1 MLHAKIETLGVDP
14 QNGSVV
20 VLLRTENDKLL
31 PIVIGPLE
39 AHHSVV
45 ALQGEKPPR
54 PLTPDLLL
62 SVMEMLQAKLKRV
75 EIVDLRDGTFYARL
89 ILEHRGIELEV
100 DARPSDAMALALRA
114 GAPILVAEEVVE
126 KAGVEEANIRPH
138 GAAEA

>member
-1 MLHAKIETLGVDP
+1 M
-14 QNGSVV
+14 
-20 VLLRTENDKLL
+20 
-31 PIVIGPLE
+31 
-39 AHHSVV
+39 V
-45 ALQGEKPPR
+45 ALKEKPPR

>member
-20 VLLRTENDKLL
+20 VLL

-39 AHHSVV
+39 AHHIVV

>member
-31 PIVIGPLE
+31 PIVIGPLGPTT
-39 AHHSVV
+39 SWWPSK
-45 ALQGEKPPR
+45 EKPPR

>member
-1 MLHAKIETLGVDP
+1 MLAAKIETLGVDP

-20 VLLRTENDKLL
+20 VLLRAGDKLL

-39 AHHSVV
+39 AHHIMV

-62 SVMEMLQAKLKRV
+62 SVMEMLQARLKRV
-75 EIVDLRDGTFYARL
+75 EITDLKDGTFYARL

-114 GAPILVAEEVVE
+114 GAPIFVTEEVVE
-126 KAGVEEANIRPH
+126 KAGVEEASLQAP
-138 GAAEA
+138 GGAEA

>member
-1 MLHAKIETLGVDP
+1 MLGAKIETLGVDP

-20 VLLRTENDKLL
+20 VLLRTENEKLL

-39 AHHSVV
+39 GHHIMV

-62 SVMEMLQAKLKRV
+62 SVMEMLQARLNRV
-75 EIVDLRDGTFYARL
+75 EIIDLKEGTFYARL

-114 GAPILVAEEVVE
+114 KAPILVAEEVVE
-126 KAGVEEANIRPH
+126 RAGVEEASLKPQ